1 MSTNNIS
8 LASLSSD
15 CARALLEAKGHE
27 DKAKAFKDAANVT
40 IAQLHKA
47 KAVIGRNGTC
57 ASATAFHDT
66 LTSGGWAKGTANN
79 YLSVFRHAVKT
90 GKPVSDWNA
99 NRDGKGVKGKAVKG
113 KAPKQSREN
122 PAMDALFKMIKTD
135 EGLDV
140 LAAIQMAYDDDEGT
154 IIEIVIDM
162 LKAEGFKIESG
173 ADSDSE

>member
-1 MSTNNIS
+1 MTASNIS
-8 LASLSSD
+8 LASLAAN
-15 CARALLEAKGHE
+15 CATSLLEAKAHE

-47 KAVIGRNGTC
+47 KATVGRKGTC
-57 ASATAFHDT
+57 ATATAFYDT
-66 LTSGGWAKGTANN
+66 LVSGGLAKGTASN
-79 YLSVFRHAVKT
+79 YLSVFKDAVKT
-90 GKPVSDWNA
+90 GKPVTDWNP
-99 NRDGKGVKGKAVKG
+99 NRKGAKGKVKG

-122 PAMDALFKMIKTD
+122 PAMDALFKMVKTD

-173 ADSDSE
+173 ADSETDSE

>member
-1 MSTNNIS
+1 MTASNIS
-8 LASLSSD
+8 LASLAAN
-15 CARALLEAKGHE
+15 CATSLLEAKAHE

-47 KAVIGRNGTC
+47 KATVGRKGSC
-57 ASATAFHDT
+57 ATATAFYDT
-66 LTSGGWAKGTANN
+66 LVSGGLAKGTASN
-79 YLSVFRHAVKT
+79 YLSVFKDAVKT
-90 GKPVSDWNA
+90 GKPVTDWNP
-99 NRDGKGVKGKAVKG
+99 NRKGAKGKPVKG

-122 PAMDALFKMIKTD
+122 HAMDALFKMVKTD

-173 ADSDSE
+173 ETDSE

>member
-1 MSTNNIS
+1 MTTNNIS
-8 LASLSSD
+8 LASLASN
-15 CARALLEAKGHE
+15 CATSLLEAKAHE

-47 KAVIGRNGTC
+47 KAVIGRKGSC
-57 ASATAFHDT
+57 ATATAFYDT
-66 LTSGGWAKGTANN
+66 LVSGGLAKGTASN
-79 YLSVFRHAVKT
+79 YLSVFKDAVKT
-90 GKPVSDWNA
+90 GKPVTDWNP
-99 NRDGKGVKGKAVKG
+99 NRKGAKGKVKG
-113 KAPKQSREN
+113 KAPKQAREN
-122 PAMDALFKMIKTD
+122 PAMDALFKMVKTD

-173 ADSDSE
+173 EADSE